1 MQSAPWFLSESH
13 VLPDSVL
20 SSGTRGEAPALS
32 RREERRRQTQDAL
45 IEAAM
50 RLLAEKG
57 FEGTTTDEIAAAAG
71 ISRRTLFR
79 HFPTKAD
86 LVTAWTQQMTDVL
99 SERVQA
105 CPPEMSPQEVIRVA
119 LEAVVPHM
127 AKTREEALAFVR
139 LIEQDPGLQSVSLHK
154 YACWEDSLT
163 TVLEQRLPDVEGR
176 ALAAR
181 VAARSG
187 IAAFRTAVD
196 EWIRV
201 KGRVGLVTLIRRVLA
216 LQMACFR
223 DG

>member
-1 MQSAPWFLSESH
+1 
-13 VLPDSVL
+13 
-20 SSGTRGEAPALS
+20 
-32 RREERRRQTQDAL
+32 
-45 IEAAM
+45 M

-57 FEGTTTDEIAAAAG
+57 FERTTTDEIATAAG

-99 SERVQA
+99 TERVHA

-139 LIEQDPGLQSVSLHK
+139 LIERDPGLRSVSLHK
-154 YACWEDSLT
+154 YACWEDTLT
-163 TVLEQRLPDVEGR
+163 TVLVQRLPASEDR
-176 ALAAR
+176 TLAAR

-196 EWIRV
+196 EWINV

-216 LQMACFR
+216 LQISCFR
-223 DG
+223 DA